1 MIQKVNTSQ
10 GVLELAF
17 SWKRNLFILWIG
29 TFLVSMAYSVSIP
42 FMSIFLE
49 DDLGVTEHLEA
60 WTGVIFAITFLSGA
74 LIAPFWGSL
83 ADKYGRKPMMLR
95 AGICL
100 SLCYFLYFIVDS
112 PYELIGAR
120 ILEGLLAGYIPSAI
134 ALVATNTPD
143 KHVGYALGIIST
155 SSAAASIIGPL
166 IGGIVSHVI
175 GPRET
180 FFLASSMAFIA
191 FLICLF
197 WVKEPS
203 FNNSTAKRSSVVQDL
218 KVAAS
223 NRSLMIA
230 YVVVFITTTSV
241 MVLEP
246 LLTIYVQKLGSS
258 QSSASLYAGIIFSS
272 VGIATLI
279 AAPWW
284 GKYGMKVGYE
294 KVLFIGLLGG
304 GIGNILQVL
313 FHSMF
318 GFGALRFGYGLFFAA
333 VYPALNAVIAERTDP
348 AFRSRAFS
356 LNQSSNQMGL
366 LFGPLIGGFTATQMP
381 IPVVFAI
388 TGGVLLAVAVMLKLP
403 KFSISQTNVTARE
416 PSQ

>member
-1 MIQKVNTSQ
+1 MAS
-10 GVLELAF
+10 F
-17 SWKRNLFILWIG
+17 SWKRNLVVLWIG

-49 DDLGVTEHLEA
+49 TDIGIKSHLEA
-60 WTGVIFAITFLSGA
+60 WTGVVFAVTFLSGA

-100 SLCYFLYFIVDS
+100 AFCYFLYFIVDS

-120 ILEGLLAGYIPSAI
+120 ILEGLLAGYIPSAV
-134 ALVATNTPD
+134 ALVATNTPE
-143 KHVGYALGIIST
+143 KHMGYALGVIST

-166 IGGIVSHVI
+166 VGGVVSHMI
-175 GPRET
+175 GPRDT
-180 FFLASSMAFIA
+180 FALASGMVFVA

-203 FNNSTAKRSSVVQDL
+203 FNRSTAKRSSISQDL

-230 YVVVFITTTSV
+230 FAVVFVVTTSV

-246 LLTIYVQKLGSS
+246 LLTIYVQKLGSDP
-258 QSSASLYAGIIFSS
+258 SSASLYAGIIFSS
-272 VGIATLI
+272 VGVATLI

-284 GKYGMKVGYE
+284 GKHGTRIGYE

-304 GIGNILQVL
+304 GIGNVLQVF
-313 FHSMF
+313 FHSLV

-333 VYPALNAVIAERTDP
+333 VYPALNAFIAERTDP

-366 LFGPLIGGFTATQMP
+366 LFGPLIGGFAATQIP
-381 IPVVFAI
+381 IPIVFAL
-388 TGGVLLAVAVMLKLP
+388 TGFVLLLVALLLKVP
-403 KFSISQTNVTARE
+403 KFSISRDTASE
-416 PSQ
+416 KQAAG